1 MAIKICFSLIPALT
15 ELTAKHFIARLMWLR
30 DKLSAKNIQFLMY
43 YIYNTLMVGETVSA
57 IVGVTCV
64 YGILYIFKYMCE
76 ATQNNYRLLMEEDA
90 HVGANMTFDNEEQRK
105 QFAVQLRLAEL
116 QINSYQSTPPPPE
129 YNSIC
134 IISQPSLPIAIESA
148 PEPAPAYVPVSA
160 LVPAPVPVSANA
172 PNNQLYGSL

>member
-1 MAIKICFSLIPALT
+1 
-15 ELTAKHFIARLMWLR
+15 
-30 DKLSAKNIQFLMY
+30 
-43 YIYNTLMVGETVSA
+43 MVGETVSA

-90 HVGANMTFDNEEQRK
+90 RVDANMTFDNEEQRK

-134 IISQPSLPIAIESA
+134 IIAQPSLPIAIASA
-148 PEPAPAYVPVSA
+148 PEPAPEPAPASAPEPASEPAPAYVP
-160 LVPAPVPVSANA
+160 ANK
-172 PNNQLYGSL
+172 QLYGSL